1 MVKRFA
7 GVYDLCKG
15 KQICEGSTEE
25 SSEYNQGEETRKF
38 VFLLCYFM
46 IWHKHDYL
54 KILMIILKLK
64 VNFIFSST

>member
-7 GVYDLCKG
+7 AVYDLCKG

-38 VFLLCYFM
+38 VLFLFSYFN
-46 IWHKHDYL
+46 IWHKHD
-54 KILMIILKLK
+54 
-64 VNFIFSST
+64 